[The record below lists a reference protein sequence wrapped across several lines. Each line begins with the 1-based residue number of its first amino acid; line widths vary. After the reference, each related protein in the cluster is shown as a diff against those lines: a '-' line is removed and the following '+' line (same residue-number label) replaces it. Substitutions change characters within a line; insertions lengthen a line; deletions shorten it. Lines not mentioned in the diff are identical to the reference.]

1 MLQFSSGD
9 NQHVRRWPLSFP
21 HIYGCCHL
29 AKLLLET
36 FFTYNQYQFMAQ
48 QGTVSKG
55 AAILY
60 LWFPEKLLWKLNP
73 AKNYYVLND
82 LLLTLYVHMQDLIP
96 SEMSVFSSS

>member
-55 AAILY
+55 ATILY